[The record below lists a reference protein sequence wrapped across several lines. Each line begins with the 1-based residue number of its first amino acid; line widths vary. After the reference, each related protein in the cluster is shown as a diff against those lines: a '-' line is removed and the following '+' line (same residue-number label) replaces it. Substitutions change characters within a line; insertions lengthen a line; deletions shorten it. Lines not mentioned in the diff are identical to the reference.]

1 VAAQFGFFLIA
12 DITGYTQYLSA
23 SELDHAEKVL
33 SALLNLLID
42 HTRPP
47 LIISRLAGDAVIS
60 YGLADRFVEGQTFV
74 EMLEDTYLSF
84 RQQIEVMVRNTT
96 CPCNACRNIGSLDLK
111 FFLHFGEFKVQKLG
125 GHDEL
130 VGSDVNLIH
139 RLLKNSVTE
148 TLGLRAYTL
157 YTDAAIERL
166 GLGEEAGR
174 LIPHRESYEHLGE
187 VGVHIQDMH
196 PIWEARRNEVQVR
209 VPPAEEFVRFETVI
223 HASPELVWNS
233 IVEPGQFNV
242 LLGGDRGEVTGRKAG
257 RVAPGSV
264 YQCYHGDAVIS
275 NTVLGWTPFE
285 QMTVEFLMPI
295 PIPDVVVRC
304 EVQLIP
310 VPEGTRLVEIYSRSR
325 GSLLGRVAGDAAM
338 RARAGHA
345 RDLIE
350 NFKQLVEHKAGAI
363 TAGGS
368 PSAVSAAEISGAVR
382 ASLAGG

>member
-1 VAAQFGFFLIA
+1 MAAQFGYFLIA

-60 YGLADRFVEGQTFV
+60 YGLAERFVTGQTFV
-74 EMLEDTYLSF
+74 EMLEDTYVSF
-84 RQQIEVMVRNTT
+84 RRQLEVMVRNTT

-111 FFLHFGEFKVQKLG
+111 FFLHYGEFRVQKLG

-139 RLLKNSVTE
+139 RLLKNSVSE
-148 TLGLRAYTL
+148 TTGLRAYTL
-157 YTDAAIERL
+157 FTEAAIGRL
-166 GLGEEAGR
+166 GLGEDGGP

-187 VGVHIQDMH
+187 VGVRLQDMH
-196 PIWEARRNEVQVR
+196 PVWEARRREVQVH
-209 VPPAEEFVRFETVI
+209 VPPKDEFMRFETTI
-223 HASPELVWNS
+223 KAPPELVWNS
-233 IVEPGQFNV
+233 IVEPGEFNV
-242 LLGGDRGEVTGRKAG
+242 LLGGDRGEVTSRKGG

-285 QMTVEFLMPI
+285 QMTVEFAVPVPI
-295 PIPDVVVRC
+295 PNVVVRC
-304 EVQLIP
+304 EVVLSP
-310 VPEGTRLVEIYSRSR
+310 VAEGTRVIEIYSHAR
-325 GSLLGRVAGDAAM
+325 GSLLGRVAGAAAL
-338 RARAGHA
+338 RAHAG
-345 RDLIE
+345 RVPGLLE
-350 NFKQLVEHKAGAI
+350 NFRQLVERKVEAI
-363 TAGGS
+363 TGAGL
-368 PSAVSAAEISGAVR
+368 PATVSAAEITGAAR
-382 ASLAGG
+382 ASLGG